1 MRRLFRLWRLGG
13 HDLRVLFVALRH
25 PNRPPW
31 LIPAVM
37 ILALFALEPFNFA
50 VPSLGIVDDLFV
62 LPLLLR
68 VLAKF
73 AATSI
78 GSRVDRS
85 GRDDRVVSVQ

>member
-1 MRRLFRLWRLGG
+1 MT
-13 HDLRVLFVALRH
+13 V
-25 PNRPPW
+25 
-31 LIPAVM
+31 
-37 ILALFALEPFNFA
+37 LALFSLAPINFA

-78 GSRVDRS
+78 SSRVNRS
-85 GRDDRVVSVQ
+85 GRDGRVVSVQYRSNRAKSHAG